1 MRRSRKEAPA
11 TTTRYKHEFGR
22 PRIMKW
28 EANVL
33 LLQRTVIRCYAS
45 VSPQIMRR
53 YTTSHASSHT
63 GAKNDKK
70 VLPCHDCGKLGM
82 LWRERDNKRTRKRRE
97 NVEGEDVMRRMGEG
111 GRGNK
116 EVARPKDR

>member
-1 MRRSRKEAPA
+1 
-11 TTTRYKHEFGR
+11 
-22 PRIMKW
+22 
-28 EANVL
+28 
-33 LLQRTVIRCYAS
+33 
-45 VSPQIMRR
+45 
-53 YTTSHASSHT
+53 
-63 GAKNDKK
+63 
-70 VLPCHDCGKLGM
+70 M